1 MFSSI
6 LKARSKFLSHLPPS
20 PKSLVR
26 SSAIQPPVSRNPP
39 LVKVNIFNIIIVN
52 FIRITLII
60 TSHKHKH
67 KQPLIK
73 ARSGSAMSEAP
84 SPSPQITV
92 ISDPTEV
99 GIAILTSIATTKP

>member
-6 LKARSKFLSHLPPS
+6 LKARSPS

-39 LVKVNIFNIIIVN
+39 LVKVNKNIFNIVIVN

-99 GIAILTSIATTKP
+99 GIAITNP